1 MEIHLEGRLPKSPAA
16 AIHLA
21 GRSCNHLRRVRL
33 RRDPTDMI
41 TTRRTVSEKIALQLL
56 GYDFG
61 VDRQVSEPL
70 KDSDGRRADHLIHQ
84 GPRRGLL
91 DTPGLIGSA
100 ALSRYL
106 LRERV
111 KILILCGNDIVLLAQ
126 VRGRQ
131 LDKLRRGFHT

>member
-1 MEIHLEGRLPKSPAA
+1 MRGAVSIIEFLKLITRPMPARLAA
-16 AIHLA
+16 VVCA
-21 GRSCNHLRRVRL
+21 V
-33 RRDPTDMI
+33 
-41 TTRRTVSEKIALQLL
+41 KIALQLL

-70 KDSDGRRADHLIHQ
+70 KDSDGRRADHPIHQ
-84 GPRRGLL
+84 GPRHGLL

-131 LDKLRRGFHT
+131 PDKLRRGFHT

>member
-1 MEIHLEGRLPKSPAA
+1 MRGAVSIIEFLKLITRPMPARLAA
-16 AIHLA
+16 VVCA
-21 GRSCNHLRRVRL
+21 V
-33 RRDPTDMI
+33 
-41 TTRRTVSEKIALQLL
+41 KIALQLL

-131 LDKLRRGFHT
+131 LDKLRRELHT